1 MSIKETLQQQIE
13 TLTESEL
20 QEVARLIERLKAPKK
35 RSQYLKMYDLKG
47 KFDDLNIRE
56 QAYE

>member
-35 RSQYLKMYDLKG
+35 RSQYLKTYDLRG
-47 KFDDLNIRE
+47 KFDNLNVRE

>member
-20 QEVARLIERLKAPKK
+20 QEVARLIKRLKAPKK